1 MKSQGNCSQLQRE
14 FGVYEDDN
22 GVFRCTGRI
31 ANADLPLETKF
42 PALLARDHHI
52 STLLVR
58 QAHERVHHN
67 KVEAT
72 LAQLRTRYWIMRGR
86 QFVKKILASCTVC
99 RRYEGRGYRVPP
111 QGDLPEF
118 RLSQKPA
125 FTYVGVDLMQD
136 RCTLRNR
143 IIRSCRK
150 CMSSC
155 LRAAQPEPFI
165 WNLLQICQLTR
176 LSVVYEDSQ
185 LEGAHQKSLLLT
197 MRKHSSLQQ
206 RFCARCFRIPVL
218 RDSLLVEGLR
228 GDLMWTE
235 HPGGVAFSKE

>member
-1 MKSQGNCSQLQRE
+1 MLIYHLRLNFQH
-14 FGVYEDDN
+14 YY
-22 GVFRCTGRI
+22 
-31 ANADLPLETKF
+31 
-42 PALLARDHHI
+42 HHI

-67 KVEAT
+67 EVEAT
-72 LAQLRTRYWIMRGR
+72 LAQLRTRYWIIRGR

-99 RRYEGRGYRVPP
+99 SRYEGRGYKVPP

-125 FTYVGVDLMQD
+125 FTYVGVDYAGPLYIK
-136 RCTLRNR
+136 NR

-155 LRAAQPEPFI
+155 LRAAQPEPFV

-176 LSVVYEDSQ
+176 LSVVCEDSQ
-185 LEGAHQKSLLLT
+185 PEGAHQKSLFLT

-218 RDSLLVEGLR
+218 RDSLPVEELR
-228 GDLMWTE
+228 GDLTWTE
-235 HPGGVAFSKE
+235 HPGRVAFSKE